1 MANMSLEE
9 CYRVLELPVG
19 ATLVEAQAAYR
30 KLVRVWH
37 PDKFATSPDLKA
49 DAEAKLKKLN
59 AAIEVLED
67 ALQERSDASESS
79 PETFSESV
87 NYRGGDPRLSALNL
101 AKRVTSGGRASVV
114 EVSNDGITL
123 VIAETDEINEAV
135 RYARQE
141 IVRVY
146 VVEDSLV
153 AIHARDP
160 EGIVAGLIQID
171 LQFRNDY
178 FAHLFV
184 KRAASFGIK
193 TGQNSPGAKQTASHP
208 SPEGQARSRD
218 SQTER
223 HAGSNPASRTV
234 EASSTTTED
243 VTITISIIAVTM
255 IVVIASLFAFA
266 AVASWFTSFGV

>member
-9 CYRVLELPVG
+9 CYRVLELPNG

-59 AAIEVLED
+59 AAMEVLED
-67 ALQERSDASESS
+67 ALQERSDPSESS
-79 PETFSESV
+79 PGTFSESV
-87 NYRGGDPRLSALNL
+87 NYRGGDPRLSSLNL

-114 EVSNDGITL
+114 EVSKIGITL
-123 VIAETDEINEAV
+123 IISETDESNEAV
-135 RYARQE
+135 RYARHE

-146 VVEDSLV
+146 VVAPSLV

-160 EGIVAGLIQID
+160 EGIVTGSIQVE

-184 KRAASFGIK
+184 KRASGFGIK
-193 TGQNSPGAKQTASHP
+193 TEAELEPPKAASAKSGQSHVAPSVSTRSNIDEPGVARAIGAFFLVFLIMAIVALVFAS
-208 SPEGQARSRD
+208 
-218 SQTER
+218 
-223 HAGSNPASRTV
+223 V
-234 EASSTTTED
+234 
-243 VTITISIIAVTM
+243 
-255 IVVIASLFAFA
+255 ASL
-266 AVASWFTSFGV
+266 ASQS